1 MRNQCNCYLGK
12 NEYFWPQQLIAYV
25 KKIEGLQTKRN
36 SNLIWW
42 GWSISRGWK
51 KLISIVACLQI
62 WRSKWE
68 IWHIKQW
75 QRKWHQL
82 HLYVPTSLDNK
93 DITIV
98 NQNKKWSFNWVY
110 NLIMRSIFLLFILT
124 KPFNYKSL
132 WWQWRILWK
141 HGISSCSLLAHSF
154 ATFYPAFAYEAI

>member
-1 MRNQCNCYLGK
+1 MWLLGPSVLLVPLCRPPCFSTFVENMHNQCNCYLGK
-12 NEYFWPQQLIAYV
+12 NEYFWPQQLIASV
-25 KKIEGLQTKRN
+25 KKIEGLLTKRN
-36 SNLIWW
+36 LNLIGW
-42 GWSISRGWK
+42 GWSSSRGWK
-51 KLISIVACLQI
+51 KLISIVAYLQI

-110 NLIMRSIFLLFILT
+110 NLIMRSIFLLFILDR
-124 KPFNYKSL
+124 KSTRL
-132 WWQWRILWK
+132 N
-141 HGISSCSLLAHSF
+141 SSHRR
-154 ATFYPAFAYEAI
+154 